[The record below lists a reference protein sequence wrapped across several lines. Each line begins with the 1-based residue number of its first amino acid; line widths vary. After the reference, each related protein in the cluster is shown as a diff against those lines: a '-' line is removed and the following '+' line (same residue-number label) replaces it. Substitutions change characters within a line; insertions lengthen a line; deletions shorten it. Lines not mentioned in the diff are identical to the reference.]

1 MLFGRDHKTIKELRY
16 ALGKARAELF
26 EKENEIVY
34 WRLTQTLKWWL
45 AADPDFDS
53 HYIAPER
60 KIPRR
65 APSDVF
71 KIASIDALIEGS
83 R

>member
-26 EKENEIVY
+26 EKENEIVN
-34 WRLTQTLKWWL
+34 LKWWL

-53 HYIAPER
+53 RYIAPER

-71 KIASIDALIEGS
+71 FIPHPEDLL